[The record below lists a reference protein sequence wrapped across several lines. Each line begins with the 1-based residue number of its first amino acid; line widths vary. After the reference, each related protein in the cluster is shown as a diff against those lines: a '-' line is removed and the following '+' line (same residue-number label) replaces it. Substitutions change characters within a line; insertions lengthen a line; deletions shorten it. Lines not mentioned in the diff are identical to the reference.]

1 MGSTSMDIRWSAV
14 LIGFLTDYAITAVLI
29 LLTNPGEDFL
39 NAPNIAIP
47 QHLIAI
53 TLFTLSTGVG
63 GYVAGR
69 VARMNHAMYG
79 LLVGVIG
86 ILIGQLNVLSG
97 SPNPARPFIVAS
109 IIGCLLGAMGGLIAK
124 LTTPNTD
131 TQPKN

>member
-1 MGSTSMDIRWSAV
+1 MDIRWSAV

-29 LLTNPGEDFL
+29 LITNPGEDFL
-39 NAPNIAIP
+39 NAPDINRPEHLLSIA
-47 QHLIAI
+47 
-53 TLFTLSTGVG
+53 LFTLSTGVG
-63 GYVAGR
+63 GYIAGR
-69 VARMNHAMYG
+69 MAKMNYAMHG

-86 ILIGQLNVLSG
+86 ILIGQLNVISG

-131 TQPKN
+131 PQPK